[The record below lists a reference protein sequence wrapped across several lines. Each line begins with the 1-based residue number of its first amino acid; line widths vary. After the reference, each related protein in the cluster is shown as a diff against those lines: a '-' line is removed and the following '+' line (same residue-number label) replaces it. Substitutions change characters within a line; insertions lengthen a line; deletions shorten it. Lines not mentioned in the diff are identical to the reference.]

1 MDVLKEK
8 DVLKPAPQ
16 EEESDDWPCY
26 ILNQAVIFS
35 QDEKSMVNLL
45 EAELHGPFLV
55 RGKLEVEKE
64 SKFQLLCNP
73 RGRIVE
79 VSSDMFSIGEGPD
92 GQVIMWAGGCGRWFE
107 IRPSVVYREEY
118 DSMSVG
124 VKLYYSI
131 VDCITEAKQ
140 SRKNGLDVDKIF
152 DAYSAKETDSALNR
166 EDVAEICKL
175 HGGFLLSM
183 MRRPAARREWETT
196 SIYKWLVQELPDIIP
211 QLNNSSRK
219 RASRGPHNAEES
231 SLPDDNLRPRERKAA
246 FLIRQTRSLSV
257 SGEMDQAQ
265 LSDRSRRRPAT
276 RGNTKTASVIIDLD
290 TDIEA
295 RPLRSRRSGKRASLR
310 LATPGKRL
318 RSASIPNDDQD
329 DDTRSQKRRRSVA
342 SNIEDNQE
350 DTPMDDAPDEDEDE
364 EEEVG
369 NDNDNDDEDEDEGV
383 EERLQLGLDSVSVPC
398 FEPVGP
404 DGLWKCPR
412 KGCKY
417 CVYGVEDEGVQEQIR
432 KHFLRHAENINAQL
446 ARFRTVKQESR
457 PHLPINHL
465 LEKLRSLGEA
475 SRLQEEEEEEEE
487 KIEGKSMPKPIKRKI
502 PV

>member
-1 MDVLKEK
+1 MKARSWLT
-8 DVLKPAPQ
+8 
-16 EEESDDWPCY
+16 
-26 ILNQAVIFS
+26 S
-35 QDEKSMVNLL
+35 Q
-45 EAELHGPFLV
+45 
-55 RGKLEVEKE
+55 
-64 SKFQLLCNP
+64 
-73 RGRIVE
+73 
-79 VSSDMFSIGEGPD
+79 
-92 GQVIMWAGGCGRWFE
+92 
-107 IRPSVVYREEY
+107 
-118 DSMSVG
+118 
-124 VKLYYSI
+124 
-131 VDCITEAKQ
+131 
-140 SRKNGLDVDKIF
+140 
-152 DAYSAKETDSALNR
+152 
-166 EDVAEICKL
+166 
-175 HGGFLLSM
+175 
-183 MRRPAARREWETT
+183 
-196 SIYKWLVQELPDIIP
+196 DIIP

-231 SLPDDNLRPRERKAA
+231 SLPDDNLRPRERKAT
-246 FLIRQTRSLSV
+246 LPIRQTRSLSV

-276 RGNTKTASVIIDLD
+276 RGNTKTASVIIDLN

-318 RSASIPNDDQD
+318 RSASIPHDDQD

-369 NDNDNDDEDEDEGV
+369 NDNDNDDGDEEDQSEEESGPAPDDDEDEDEDL

-398 FEPVGP
+398 YEPVGP

-457 PHLPINHL
+457 PHLPI
-465 LEKLRSLGEA
+465 K
-475 SRLQEEEEEEEE
+475 
-487 KIEGKSMPKPIKRKI
+487 
-502 PV
+502 